1 MGANLEQSDF
11 LISDQEIVLR
21 KKDIIIFSGN
31 SMFGEI
37 LLDSSFKQI
46 SRSQFSRVL
55 IGSRKSECLG
65 YSLFCD
71 RSQDGVSF
79 RDIFR
84 NMKFKR

>member
-31 SMFGEI
+31 SIFGGI

-46 SRSQFSRVL
+46 SR
-55 IGSRKSECLG
+55 
-65 YSLFCD
+65 
-71 RSQDGVSF
+71 
-79 RDIFR
+79 
-84 NMKFKR
+84 